1 MSKKNCWEYK
11 LCGREEGG
19 INSEELGVCPASS
32 SKDFEGR
39 NSGENGGRYCWRLAG
54 TFCGGKIQGTMA
66 RKIMNCIECE
76 VLQKIKEEEGLIFRI

>member
-66 RKIMNCIECE
+66 RKIMNCIDCE
-76 VLQKIKEEEGLIFRI
+76 VLQKIKEEEGLVFRI